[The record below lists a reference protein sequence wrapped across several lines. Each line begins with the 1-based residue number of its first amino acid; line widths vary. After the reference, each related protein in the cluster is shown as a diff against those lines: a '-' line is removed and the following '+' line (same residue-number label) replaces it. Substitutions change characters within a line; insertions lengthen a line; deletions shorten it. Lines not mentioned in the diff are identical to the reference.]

1 MTTILIDGIERPSV
15 NSLGIPL
22 HPTEAGVANFWRWF
36 DQSKITDGWEGEGEP
51 LRLYHITRGDFDA
64 FRVGADAR
72 DPLGGGSGPVIY
84 MTNDPEDQR
93 AAHNVGG
100 FGGQFKE
107 GTHVMP
113 LYAAIRQPLYIDA
126 VNRNAV
132 VQELGLGRGV
142 PFIWTR
148 ADVDALMAAGYDGV
162 VLFQDEAPTEV
173 MAFRPEQVKSALAN
187 SGAFEP
193 ASPDLCCRSEGR
205 ALARNATHDQG
216 SARRRIDEDFEP

>member
-1 MTTILIDGIERPSV
+1 MTTIIVNGIERPAV

-22 HPTEAGVANFWRWF
+22 HPTEAGIANFWRWF

-51 LRLYHITRGDFDA
+51 LRLYHITRGNFDA
-64 FRVGADAR
+64 FRMGADAH
-72 DPLGGGSGPVIY
+72 DPLGGGSGPAIY

-126 VNRNAV
+126 VNRDAV

-148 ADVDALMAAGYDGV
+148 GDVDALMAAGYDGV

-193 ASPDLCCRSEGR
+193 ASPDLCCKKPTWELELSATERQVSSWQRDEGSF
-205 ALARNATHDQG
+205 A
-216 SARRRIDEDFEP
+216 P